1 MAEKNNLDI
10 AHINLLRFKDKE
22 TIVEEKEVNEEKTK
36 IYSQYEICKLILET
50 KFISRVCGV
59 LFKRE
64 LFNEIRF
71 PINRYFEDLETYN
84 KIVLKSHKIG
94 INKAKLYKYRINA
107 NSTTMNYSTKKCRD
121 FMWATNEMIA
131 NITNKYSELQE
142 ISNIVKLKNYIEII
156 TMINKSEDEILYYT
170 AREYIYSNRKLIK
183 KYHKYFSRKDRV
195 KIRVYFFNEPLL
207 NVIMKIY
214 RKRMR

>member
-1 MAEKNNLDI
+1 MAENNNLDI

-22 TIVEEKEVNEEKTK
+22 KIVEDEVNEEKTK
-36 IYSQYEICKLILET
+36 IYSQYEICNLILES

-71 PINRYFEDLETYN
+71 PVNRYFEDLETYN
-84 KIVLKSHKIG
+84 KIVLKSNKIG
-94 INKAKLYKYRINA
+94 INKAKLYKYRINT
-107 NSTTMNYSTKKCRD
+107 NSTTMNYSTKKCQD

-142 ISNIVKLKNYIEII
+142 ISNIVKIKNYVEII
-156 TMINKSEDEILYYT
+156 TMINKNEDEILYYT
-170 AREYIYSNRKLIK
+170 VRKYIDSNRKIIK
-183 KYHKYFSRKDRV
+183 KYYKYFNRKDRM
-195 KIRVYFFNEPLL
+195 KIKIYFLSESLL
-207 NVIMKIY
+207 NVILKAY
-214 RKRMR
+214 RNRMR